1 MEVQVT
7 DEVRRFLAV
16 NTGSGSGSGSGYGS
30 GYGSGSGYGYGY
42 GYGSGNGYGNGDG
55 DGSGDGYGSGY
66 GYGDGDGDGS
76 GDGYGSGD
84 GLQALDGQHVHLID
98 GVQTVIASVTGNYAR
113 GFLVQKDLTLKPC
126 YIAKHGN
133 FFAHGETLKEAVRDA
148 VAKWTK
154 NRPLEE
160 RIADFCRLFP
170 TSETTAKCSVFYD
183 WHNILTGSCRMGRDQ
198 FVKEHGLD
206 MEADYTVEYFL
217 KITRSAYGGD
227 VIRELEKRYLGGDK

>member
-7 DEVRRFLAV
+7 DEVKRFLAV
-16 NTGSGSGSGSGYGS
+16 NTGSGYGYGSGSGSGYGS
-30 GYGSGSGYGYGY
+30 GDGS
-42 GYGSGNGYGNGDG
+42 
-55 DGSGDGYGSGY
+55 GSGDGYGSGS
-66 GYGDGDGDGS
+66 GDGDGDGS
-76 GDGYGSGD
+76 GYGY

-126 YIAKHGN
+126 YIARHGN

-160 RIADFCRLFP
+160 RLADFCKQFP

-183 WHNILTGSCRMGRDQ
+183 WHSILTGSCRMGRDQ

-206 MEADYTVEYFL
+206 MEQEYTVEYFL
-217 KITRSAYGGD
+217 KITRNAYGGD
-227 VIRELEKRYLGGDK
+227 VIRQLEERYLGGDLFKDNN

>member
-1 MEVQVT
+1 MHGGCYSELRLYQGMEVQVT

-16 NTGSGSGSGSGYGS
+16 NTGDGSGDGSGYGYGYGS
-30 GYGSGSGYGYGY
+30 GYGSGSG
-42 GYGSGNGYGNGDG
+42 
-55 DGSGDGYGSGY
+55 
-66 GYGDGDGDGS
+66 
-76 GDGYGSGD
+76 
-84 GLQALDGQHVHLID
+84 LRALDGQHVHLID

-160 RIADFCRLFP
+160 RLEDFCKQFP

-183 WHNILTGSCRMGRDQ
+183 WHSILTGSCRMGRDQ

-206 MEADYTVEYFL
+206 MEQEYTVEYFL
-217 KITRSAYGGD
+217 RITRNAYGGD
-227 VIRELEKRYLGGDK
+227 VIRQLEERYLGGDLFKDNN